1 MGQSGNV
8 VVSNIAQFGGA
19 FMFFASV
26 GDTKTMMGDEVHLA
40 PGLTLKTE
48 LPAAADRIAMYQDGA
63 EVASADNASTLEF
76 APKSPG
82 AYRIEA
88 YRSGKLWILSNPVYV
103 R

>member
-1 MGQSGNV
+1 
-8 VVSNIAQFGGA
+8 
-19 FMFFASV
+19 
-26 GDTKTMMGDEVHLA
+26 MMGDEVHLA

-48 LPAAADRIAMYQDGA
+48 LPAPADRIAMYQNGV
-63 EVASADNASTLEF
+63 EVTSADNASTLEF

-88 YRSGKLWILSNPVYV
+88 YRSGKLWIMSNPVYV

>member
-1 MGQSGNV
+1 
-8 VVSNIAQFGGA
+8 
-19 FMFFASV
+19 
-26 GDTKTMMGDEVHLA
+26 MMGDEVHLA

-48 LPAAADRIAMYQDGA
+48 LPAPADRIAMYQDGA
-63 EVASADNASTLEF
+63 EVASADIASTLEF

-88 YRSGKLWILSNPVYV
+88 YRSGKLWILSNPLYV